1 LTGGAWHSARDGRE
15 IACVYGAIDP
25 SVNSVDDCLA
35 SLGPRWLHE
44 LVISLFD
51 GLADDATRNVYGLR
65 YAQALRKTAQW
76 APERWEAARV
86 EFLCLAID
94 QALKSTKAV
103 AETAGYWLA
112 IDAACQQVKQ
122 ALRGDG
128 DLTAAYAA
136 ARAAARAADAAYA
149 ADAAAYAA
157 DAAARAA
164 DAAARVARAAYA
176 AYAAAYAAARA
187 ADAAA
192 DAAYAA
198 AYAADAAA
206 YAADAADAAY
216 AAAYAA
222 GAALFGELIDL
233 LNA

>member
-1 LTGGAWHSARDGRE
+1 MEIDLNTACDRIELFAREGRLTGGAWHSARDGRE

-25 SVNSVDDCLA
+25 RLNSVDDCLA

-51 GLADDATRNVYGLR
+51 GLADDAARNVYGLR

-94 QALKSTKAV
+94 QALKSAKAV
-103 AETAGYWLA
+103 AETADYWLA
-112 IDAACQQVKQ
+112 VDAACQKVKQ

-136 ARAAARAADAAYA
+136 ARAAADAAYA
-149 ADAAAYAA
+149 AARSARS
-157 DAAARAA
+157 ARAA
-164 DAAARVARAAYA
+164 DAADAAYA

-187 ADAAA
+187 AARAASAAA
-192 DAAYAA
+192 R
-198 AYAADAAA
+198 
-206 YAADAADAAY
+206 
-216 AAAYAA
+216 
-222 GAALFGELIDL
+222 AALAGVPEADLIAVFKEEL
-233 LNA
+233 NK